1 MKKVLGDDLLSRARC
16 TLPLAQERFTSEFGM
31 GSGGTKPLWSPSK
44 GEVKR
49 VKGSEL
55 FCTAMLIT
63 SYLLRDYVMNLGLY
77 DQAFESL
84 VCVSS
89 MCCHTSTSHLSTK
102 WSTWAL
108 IS

>member
-1 MKKVLGDDLLSRARC
+1 MNKVLGDDLLSRARC

-49 VKGSEL
+49 VKKSVI
-55 FCTAMLIT
+55 FAQHV
-63 SYLLRDYVMNLGLY
+63 SMNLGLY

-89 MCCHTSTSHLSTK
+89 MYYYTSTPHLSTK